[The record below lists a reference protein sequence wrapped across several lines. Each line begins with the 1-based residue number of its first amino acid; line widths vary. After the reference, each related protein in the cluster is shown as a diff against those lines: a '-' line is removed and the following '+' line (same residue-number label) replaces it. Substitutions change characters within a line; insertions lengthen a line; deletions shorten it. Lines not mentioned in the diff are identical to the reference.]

1 MKKKQSASAS
11 ADTTEI
17 IQKKPGGGT
26 AIGGGVNFQAV
37 VTTIVGVHI
46 MRGVALDWL
55 EGVRGDIPTAVWAES
70 EGPGDDLRIEF
81 GTSAAIEVQVKKGL
95 QRSESLW
102 TALMSLANAIHAG
115 QLSQGVLVVGVDSS
129 ASIREEL
136 SVDVERLGEGR
147 CDQLSSIGTE
157 WLNRLNQA
165 NISVT
170 EICRNMRIKVIH
182 GRSEDGTTIVATK
195 NLLRSVCALET
206 DVDAAWNYLYRQAVR
221 SMEKRGRW
229 VLQDLVRHFRSAG
242 IAIREGDFPSSN
254 FDRYSK
260 WIINNNEFFYL
271 TGIRSRIPLTQLLP
285 MHLERMNKTSTIAK
299 DAASALE
306 HYHKSPLSVRF
317 SDEFDAEWTGRFKR
331 MAVIVAGPGLGKST
345 MLKQLAYQYS
355 ADGYWVFSVSLKRIA
370 AATKNGSAFLAA
382 FWQHALDSSPLAL
395 RHIDS
400 LSGQRWVLLLDGLDE
415 CGKEQNF
422 IAAQIRSFVSGHP
435 GVRVVVT
442 TRPIGYETTEFAEG
456 WTHYRL
462 LPPRKED
469 GASNLNKLMRSIQD
483 AEGLIDGQATAS
495 SEPFM
500 QSRPSEAIAI
510 SPHLLGLAASLIHH
524 RRTLP
529 STRIELYKQ
538 LLLQFDRHPAN
549 DANEN
554 ADTYA
559 TVLNIVGWTLLKNPL
574 IFFDGL
580 VESVACMLAPM
591 LQVPV
596 LPAKLV
602 VRNAVSLWEK
612 VGLVEQVHFD
622 GQAML
627 TFVHKTFCEFTAA
640 RFLVQQ
646 PQFLVEAVDQSESQ
660 EVLDF
665 AAGQG
670 FADHMIQFY
679 LRKYADGNVGQLQ
692 SAIGL
697 LGKTDVGVSVKWSTE
712 LVATAF
718 RAIENGSSE
727 KFSIGVALTEVATRA
742 QEFVA
747 LTAKENLGSKNQDVK
762 FVAWAIAVCCSENRH
777 SAVTLSSVLSELR
790 GIVAPTEFTLS
801 LMKHD
806 RGDRQLFEIIALAAL
821 RAQPDDC
828 IREFAEQELMEKG
841 HTWIFS
847 LKVDHI
853 LKERGIEQMHA
864 NLDKAEKSRMA
875 VTVTPIGPTGSELS
889 QKAYRAVAKAFAKYE
904 PPLIGATLK
913 QAPPLVHFSGFIRAA
928 GLMNVPIS
936 DFYKW
941 WEEYDEI
948 ASQETLRAVALLT
961 SVDLH
966 MLAEDA
972 NELLRQLEVGI
983 EDYVLATL
991 PAVDIDSP
999 DWDKAKSTSIN
1010 SGEVMRGLVHPSSW
1024 INYMALQICEHYDFA
1039 LTDLS
1044 ELLKE
1049 AKGYSIRCVFHLL
1062 TKFGVDEAFS
1072 ILLTRLYADSSG
1084 DVSTI
1089 FDLVLKAKVMPDE
1102 QLMATTLACLHS
1114 THEGTAKAA
1123 AECLS
1128 CWVDAEVTVAR
1139 EKIASAFEHWNGD
1152 GSMNSFVVTP
1162 AFVLN
1167 EVIQKLN
1174 STDGT

>member
-1 MKKKQSASAS
+1 MTEKQNSSASSGA
-11 ADTTEI
+11 I
-17 IQKKPGGGT
+17 QIHQKKTGGGT

-55 EGVRGDIPTAVWAES
+55 EGVRADIPTAVWAES

-95 QRSESLW
+95 QRSEGLW

-136 SVDVERLGEGR
+136 SVDIERLGEGR
-147 CDQLSSIGTE
+147 CDQLNSIGTE
-157 WLNRLNQA
+157 WVNRLNQA
-165 NISVT
+165 NIPIT

-182 GRSEDGTTIVATK
+182 GRSEDGATIAETK
-195 NLLRSVCALET
+195 HLLRDVCALET

-221 SMEKRGRW
+221 SIEKRGRW
-229 VLQDLVRHFRSAG
+229 VLQDLVRHLRSVD
-242 IAIREGDFPSSN
+242 IAIRAADFPSSN

-260 WIINNNEFFYL
+260 WVINNNEFFYL

-285 MHLERMNKTSTIAK
+285 MHLERMDKFPTNSK

-306 HYHKSPLSVRF
+306 HYHKNSLNVRF
-317 SDEFDAEWTGRFKR
+317 SDELDAEWTGRFKR
-331 MAVIVAGPGLGKST
+331 LAVVVAGPGLGKST

-355 ADGYWVFSVSLKRIA
+355 VDGYWVFSASLKRIA
-370 AATKNGSAFLAA
+370 AATKNGSAFGDA

-400 LSGQRWVLLLDGLDE
+400 QPSERWVLLLDGLDE

-422 IAAQIRSFVSGHP
+422 IAAQIRSLVSAHP
-435 GVRVVVT
+435 SVRVVVT
-442 TRPIGYETTEFAEG
+442 TRPIGYETIELTKG

-462 LPPRKED
+462 LAPRKED
-469 GASNLNKLMRSIQD
+469 GAKNLNKLMHSIQD
-483 AEGLIDGQATAS
+483 AEGFVGGGTTAT
-495 SEPFM
+495 SEPFVR
-500 QSRPSEAIAI
+500 STPSEAIAI
-510 SPHLLGLAASLIHH
+510 SPHLLGLSASLIYH

-549 DANEN
+549 NANEN

-574 IFFDGL
+574 IFFDSL

-602 VRNAVSLWEK
+602 VRNAILLWEK

-646 PQFLVEAVDQSESQ
+646 PQFLVEVVDQSESK

-670 FADHMIQFY
+670 FADHMIEFH
-679 LRKYADGNVGQLQ
+679 LRRYADGNVAQLQ

-697 LGKTDVGVSVKWSTE
+697 LGKKDVAVSVKWSTE
-712 LVATAF
+712 LVAAAF

-727 KFSIGVALTEVATRA
+727 KFSLGVSLTGVAKRA
-742 QEFVA
+742 QEFVSLA
-747 LTAKENLGSKNQDVK
+747 AEENLGSKNQDVK
-762 FVAWAIAVCCSENRH
+762 LVAWAIAVCCSENRH
-777 SAVTLSSVLSELR
+777 SAVTLSGVLLELR
-790 GIVAPTEFTLS
+790 DVVAPTEFALS

-806 RGDRQLFEIIALAAL
+806 RSDRHLYEIIALAAL
-821 RAQPDDC
+821 SAQPDDC
-828 IREFAEQELMEKG
+828 IRDFAERLLQGKG

-847 LKVDHI
+847 TKVDYI
-853 LKERGIEQMHA
+853 LRERGIEQLHA
-864 NLDKAEKSRMA
+864 NLDETEKARTA
-875 VTVTPIGPTGSELS
+875 VKVTPIGPTGSELS
-889 QKAYRAVAKAFAKYE
+889 QEVYRAVAKAFEKDEASPIE
-904 PPLIGATLK
+904 FTLK
-913 QAPPLVHFSGFIRAA
+913 QPPPLVHFAGFIRAA
-928 GLMNVPIS
+928 GLMKVSIP
-936 DFYKW
+936 DFYNW
-941 WEEYDEI
+941 LEEHDEI
-948 ASQETLRAVALLT
+948 ASQETMKAVALLT
-961 SVDLH
+961 NVDLH
-966 MLAEDA
+966 MLADDA
-972 NELLRQLEVGI
+972 NELLRRLEAGI
-983 EDYVLATL
+983 DGYVFDIL
-991 PAVDIDSP
+991 PAVDIDGP
-999 DWDKAKSTSIN
+999 DWEKAKSMSIN
-1010 SGEVMRGLVHPSSW
+1010 SREVMRGLVHTSSW
-1024 INYMALQICEHYDFA
+1024 INYMSLQMCEHYDIA
-1039 LTDLS
+1039 LTDLR
-1044 ELLKE
+1044 ELLEE
-1049 AKGYSIRCVFHLL
+1049 ANGYSITCIFFLL
-1062 TKFGVDEAFS
+1062 TKFGVDEAFN
-1072 ILLTRLYADSSG
+1072 ILLARLYADSSG

-1089 FDLVLKAKVMPDE
+1089 FDLVLEAEAIPDE
-1102 QLMATTLACLHS
+1102 QLMATTLACLRS

-1128 CWVDAEVTVAR
+1128 RWVDERFTVDR
-1139 EKIASAFEHWNGD
+1139 EAIAAAFEHWNGND
-1152 GSMNSFVVTP
+1152 GMNSFVVTP

-1174 STDGT
+1174 IADGI